1 MVCMVI
7 GNFSRARS
15 DEVPIIFQDERIVTL
30 SSQVLNSVRH
40 IV

>member
-7 GNFSRARS
+7 GNFSQARF
-15 DEVPIIFQDERIVTL
+15 DEVPIIFQDERIVT

-40 IV
+40 TV